1 MLTTH
6 FQKRGHMDSLIETQI
21 ENQAAETASQ
31 ESSIERIV
39 ATVENEAVARLE
51 ARLNALEQRFAELE
65 ARSASA
71 PMAASAAH
79 ESGRKTLPAAASQL
93 AAKHGLT
100 QETMQAGA
108 IDAALVHLSLEQRIA
123 VKSQLLR
130 AGLLG

>member
-1 MLTTH
+1 
-6 FQKRGHMDSLIETQI
+6 MDSLTETQI

-51 ARLNALEQRFAELE
+51 ARLNALEQRFAEFE
-65 ARSASA
+65 ARSAAA

-79 ESGRKTLPAAASQL
+79 ESVRKTLPAAASQL